1 MTVNGSAPGTDHGSE
16 SGATVAPRLVM
27 RRITKSFGDVT
38 VLRDV
43 DLEVAR
49 GEIHGLVGQNG
60 AGKSTLMRILAGNY
74 PDYHGEVLIDDKAVH
89 LSSPRGAMSNGIV
102 VIYQEFSL
110 VPQLTVAENIVLG
123 TEPGSVTYR
132 ASAIRQLA
140 ARLVEQVGMAEDL
153 PLDTP
158 VIALTAAMQ
167 QRVEIAKA
175 LTRNAKVLVLDEP
188 TSRLAGPDRERLFSL
203 MARIAANG
211 TALVF
216 ISHFLQE
223 VLQVCS
229 RLTVLR
235 DGVVVAT
242 GESTGHDAVSLSSA
256 LMGRTLAEQV
266 TREEA
271 APSRI
276 GQELALKVDG
286 VSCGRQ
292 TRDVSFELFR
302 GEIVGIAG
310 LVGSGRSTLAKSLVG
325 AIPLRAGSLSIGGRQ
340 VHLRRP
346 RQALRAGIALVPEDR
361 RAQGVVRALPASEN
375 LLLMSLARERGR
387 FGTVSLSRLR
397 RTAKKAIVD
406 FEVRPPDDRRR
417 AGTFSG
423 GNQQKLLLARAV
435 LANPE
440 VLIVD
445 QPTAGV
451 DVGTKAQIHRLLRGM
466 ADEGKAVLVISD
478 DIDEIVALS
487 DRLLVMRNGRLVAE
501 RSRTSVDRD
510 EVLALISVGA
520 PKPAATA

>member
-1 MTVNGSAPGTDHGSE
+1 
-16 SGATVAPRLVM
+16 M

>member
-1 MTVNGSAPGTDHGSE
+1 MTDNGGALAIGHGPGGG
-16 SGATVAPRLVM
+16 GAVPSRLVM
-27 RRITKSFGDVT
+27 RHITKSFGDVT

-43 DLEVAR
+43 DLEVAK

-60 AGKSTLMRILAGNY
+60 AGKSTLMRILAGTY
-74 PDYHGEVLIDDKAVH
+74 PDYHGDVRIDDKAVH

-123 TEPGSVTYR
+123 TEPGSVAYR
-132 ASAIRQLA
+132 AGAIRQLA
-140 ARLVEQVGMAEDL
+140 ARLVDRVGMAGDL

-158 VIALTAAMQ
+158 VFALSAAMQ

-188 TSRLAGPDRERLFSL
+188 TSRLARLDRERLFSL
-203 MARIAANG
+203 MGRIAANG

-216 ISHFLQE
+216 ISHFLEE

-242 GESTGHDAVSLSSA
+242 GNTADHDAVSLSSA
-256 LMGRTLAEQV
+256 LMGRALEGQV

-271 APSRI
+271 APAHI
-276 GQELALKVDG
+276 GRDMALKLDG

-292 TRDVSFELFR
+292 TRDVSFELGR
-302 GEIVGIAG
+302 GEIVGITG
-310 LVGSGRSTLAKSLVG
+310 LVGSGRSTLAKALVG
-325 AIPLRAGSLSIGGRQ
+325 AIPLHAGTISIDGRP

-346 RQALRAGIALVPEDR
+346 SQALRAGIALVPEDR
-361 RAQGVVRALPASEN
+361 RAQGVIRALPASEN

-406 FEVRPPDDRRR
+406 FEVRPPDERRR

-423 GNQQKLLLARAV
+423 GNQQKLLLARAL
-435 LANPE
+435 LANPD
-440 VLIVD
+440 VLVID

-466 ADEGKAVLVISD
+466 ADQGKAVLVISD

-501 RSRTSVDRD
+501 RSRASVDRD
-510 EVLALISVGA
+510 EVLALISMGA

>member
-1 MTVNGSAPGTDHGSE
+1 MTDNGSALATGHGPG
-16 SGATVAPRLVM
+16 SGDTVPSRLVM
-27 RRITKSFGDVT
+27 RHITKSFGDVT

-43 DLEVAR
+43 GLEVAK

-74 PDYHGEVLIDDKAVH
+74 PDYHGEVLIDDIAVH

-140 ARLVEQVGMAEDL
+140 ARLVEQVGMADDL

-158 VIALTAAMQ
+158 VVGLTAAMQ

-203 MARIAANG
+203 MGRIAVNG

-216 ISHFLQE
+216 ISHFLEE
-223 VLQVCS
+223 VLGVCS

-242 GESTGHDAVSLSSA
+242 GESAGHDAVSLSSA
-256 LMGRTLAEQV
+256 LMGRALEEQV

-271 APSRI
+271 APSRV
-276 GQELALKVDG
+276 GQNLALKVDG
-286 VSCGRQ
+286 LSCGRQ
-292 TRDVSFELFR
+292 TRDVSFELYR

-310 LVGSGRSTLAKSLVG
+310 LVGSGRSTLAKALVG
-325 AIPLRAGSLSIGGRQ
+325 AVPLHAGTISIGGRQ

-346 RQALRAGIALVPEDR
+346 SQALRAGMALVPEDR

-375 LLLMSLARERGR
+375 LLLMSLARERGH

-397 RTAKKAIVD
+397 RAAKKAIVD
-406 FEVRPPDDRRR
+406 FEVRPPDERQR

-435 LANPE
+435 LANPD
-440 VLIVD
+440 VLIID

-451 DVGTKAQIHRLLRGM
+451 DVGTKAQIHRLLRDM
-466 ADEGKAVLVISD
+466 ADQGKAVLVISD

-501 RSRTSVDRD
+501 RSRASVDRD
-510 EVLALISVGA
+510 EVLTLISMGV
-520 PKPAATA
+520 PKPPTTA